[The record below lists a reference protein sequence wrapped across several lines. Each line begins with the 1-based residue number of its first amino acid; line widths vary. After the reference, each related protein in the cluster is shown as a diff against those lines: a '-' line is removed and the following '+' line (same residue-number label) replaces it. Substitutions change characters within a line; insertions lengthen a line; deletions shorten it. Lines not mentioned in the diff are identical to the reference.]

1 MKSFFTLIAASLLLV
16 QTAGAAETVKLALID
31 PLTGPMAGAGQPA
44 LEHLKFEAKRI
55 NANGGIAG
63 KQLEIVGLDNKVN
76 PQESLVQLQKAIDDG
91 IQYVTQGNGS
101 SVASALIGAVEKH
114 NQRNPGKEVLY
125 LNYAAV
131 DPSFTNDRCSFWHF
145 RFDANAD
152 MKMNALTNYIAE
164 NKDVKKVYL
173 INQDY
178 SFGHAVSEAARKMLA
193 EKRPDIEIVGNDFH
207 PLAKVKDFTPY
218 ISKIQSSGA
227 DAVITGNWGQ
237 DITLLVKAA
246 AEFGLDAPF
255 YTYYGASSGVVTQ
268 LGDKGVDRI
277 YQINEYY
284 GEFEDPEMAKRQT
297 ELYEQAEWDFY
308 YLRLSTMLD
317 MLKKATDKAEST
329 DPVDVAKVM
338 EGMTLE
344 TTTGEVVMRAEDH
357 QVQLPMFISVMK
369 DNMEYGAEGT
379 DYNFKKVARIDR
391 EDVSLPT
398 TCRMRRPK

>member
-1 MKSFFTLIAASLLLV
+1 
-16 QTAGAAETVKLALID
+16 
-31 PLTGPMAGAGQPA
+31 MAGAGQPA
-44 LEHLKFEAKRI
+44 FEHLKFEAKRI
-55 NANGGIAG
+55 NANGGING
-63 KQLEIVGLDNKVN
+63 KDLEIVGLDNKVN

-91 IQYVTQGNGS
+91 VQFVTQGNGS

-131 DPSFTNDRCSFWHF
+131 DPSFTNERCSFWHF

-152 MKMNALTNYIAE
+152 MKMNALTTYIAN
-164 NKDVKKVYL
+164 NKDIKKVYL

-178 SFGHAVSEAARKMLA
+178 SFGHAVSKAAREMLK

-218 ISKIQSSGA
+218 VSKIQSSGA
-227 DAVITGNWGQ
+227 DAVISGNWGQ

-284 GEFEDPEMAKRQT
+284 GDFEDPEMAKRQVEMYKET
-297 ELYEQAEWDFY
+297 GWDFY

-317 MLKKATDKAEST
+317 MFKKAADKAGST
-329 DPVDVAKVM
+329 DPVEIAKAM

-344 TTTGEVVMRAEDH
+344 TTNGEVLMRAEDH
-357 QVQLPMFISVMK
+357 QIQLPMFMSVMK
-369 DNMEYGAEGT
+369 DDMEYGAEGT
-379 DYNFKKVARIDR
+379 DYNFHKVARIERD
-391 EDVSLPT
+391 DVTLPT

>member
-1 MKSFFTLIAASLLLV
+1 MLKSVFTFLAASLLLV
-16 QTAGAAETVKLALID
+16 GTASAETVKLALID
-31 PLTGPMAGAGQPA
+31 PLTGPMAAAGQPA
-44 LEHLKFEAKRI
+44 FEHLKYAADRI
-55 NANGGIAG
+55 NANGGLNG
-63 KQLEIVGLDNKVN
+63 NKLEIVGLDNKVN

-91 IQYVTQGNGS
+91 IRYVTQGNGS
-101 SVASALIGAVEKH
+101 SVASALISAIEKH
-114 NQRNPGKEVLY
+114 NQRNPGEEVLY

-131 DPSFTNDRCSFWHF
+131 DPAFTNERCSFWHF

-152 MKMNALTNYIAE
+152 MKMNALTDYIAR
-164 NKDVKKVYL
+164 NKDIKKVYL

-178 SFGHAVSEAARKMLA
+178 SFGHAVSEAARRMLE

-218 ISKIQSSGA
+218 VSKIQSSGA

-246 AEFGLDAPF
+246 AEFGLEAPF

-268 LGDKGVDRI
+268 LGDKGVGRI

-284 GEFEDPEMAKRQT
+284 GEFDDPEMAKRQE
-297 ELYEQAEWDFY
+297 ELYERSGWDFY
-308 YLRLSTMLD
+308 YLRLSTMVD
-317 MLKKATDKAEST
+317 MLKKATEKADSI
-329 DPVDVAKVM
+329 DPVKVAKAL
-338 EGMTLE
+338 EGMEME
-344 TTTGEVVMRAEDH
+344 TTTGKVVMRAKDH
-357 QVQLPMFISVMK
+357 QIQLPMFISVMQ

-379 DYNFKKVARIDR
+379 EYNFKKVARIDR